1 MQWCGAKEGKSE
13 YRVAPQRFYF
23 SSAVFLTGRHHIVEF
38 FETNLPI
45 AVDVSFQDHFV

>member
-23 SSAVFLTGRHHIVEF
+23 SFVFLTGRHHIVEL

-45 AVDVSFQDHFV
+45 AVDVRF